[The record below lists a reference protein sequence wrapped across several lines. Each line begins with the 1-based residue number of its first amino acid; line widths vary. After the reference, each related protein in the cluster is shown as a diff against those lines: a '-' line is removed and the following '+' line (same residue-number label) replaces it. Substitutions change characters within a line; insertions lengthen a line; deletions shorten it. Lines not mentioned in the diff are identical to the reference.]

1 MTASDRITAEIAAK
15 ELGAAEKGS
24 SGWWHCKCP
33 CHCDGR
39 ASLALRDTDDGR
51 IAYKCMAGC
60 DKAVV
65 GAALEAKSLLPK
77 KERKARTRDGKIVAT
92 YPYHDEDGVLLFEV
106 VRFEPKDFRQRRPDG
121 KGGWDWKLGDTR
133 RVLYRLPEL
142 LTANPTEPVFVPEG
156 EKDVDRLRALGLTA
170 TTSPQGAGKWSKTDR
185 GALAGRHVVVLPDDD
200 QPGRD
205 HAAIIARDLDDKA
218 ASVRVLH
225 LPGLPEKGD
234 VSDWLAAGGT
244 AEKLLE
250 LAAAA
255 AAPAKEIAAAPA
267 GDSAEPWQS
276 KLHRTDRDEAR
287 DVLHNVVIILRQDE
301 RFAGHLRWNGLLRA
315 AEGRDLP
322 WHPGGGWRE
331 WTDADD
337 LQLANW
343 CQERRVYVK
352 PRTTCAAAVQVAAS
366 DRTCHPVHERLDTLA
381 WDGKPRLNRWL
392 FDYLGAT
399 VEVRDGDVE
408 EAHQKRIRYLEEV
421 GRRWMIS
428 AVARV
433 FKPGCKADHALILE
447 GPQGALKSTAAAT
460 LALEPAWF
468 ADEIADLGTKD
479 SAQDLRG
486 KWIIELG
493 ELSAMRRGEVER
505 VKAFLSRRE
514 DHYRPSYGPRSQD
527 FPRQC
532 VFIGTTNADT
542 YLADETGGRRFWPV
556 KVGAIKIDALSRDRE
571 QLWAEA
577 VVAYRQG
584 ERWWLEREVED
595 AAREEQE
602 ERRIDDP
609 WEQHVLAWLID
620 RSEASVELALQG
632 AIDMPRERHDQRAR
646 NRIAAVF
653 KAHKW
658 ARVQKRQPDGSR
670 SWVYQ
675 RPETGDSSSHAG
687 NSESLRTGAENGPRT
702 GDRTPETGDTG
713 DAKAS
718 DFNDVTSVTSVT
730 SRART
735 RWLPEQCPKERHGEK
750 RRCACEL
757 FGITQCYW

>member
-1 MTASDRITAEIAAK
+1 
-15 ELGAAEKGS
+15 
-24 SGWWHCKCP
+24 
-33 CHCDGR
+33 
-39 ASLALRDTDDGR
+39 
-51 IAYKCMAGC
+51 
-60 DKAVV
+60 
-65 GAALEAKSLLPK
+65 
-77 KERKARTRDGKIVAT
+77 
-92 YPYHDEDGVLLFEV
+92 
-106 VRFEPKDFRQRRPDG
+106 
-121 KGGWDWKLGDTR
+121 
-133 RVLYRLPEL
+133 
-142 LTANPTEPVFVPEG
+142 
-156 EKDVDRLRALGLTA
+156 
-170 TTSPQGAGKWSKTDR
+170 
-185 GALAGRHVVVLPDDD
+185 
-200 QPGRD
+200 
-205 HAAIIARDLDDKA
+205 
-218 ASVRVLH
+218 
-225 LPGLPEKGD
+225 
-234 VSDWLAAGGT
+234 
-244 AEKLLE
+244 
-250 LAAAA
+250 
-255 AAPAKEIAAAPA
+255 
-267 GDSAEPWQS
+267 
-276 KLHRTDRDEAR
+276 
-287 DVLHNVVIILRQDE
+287 
-301 RFAGHLRWNGLLRA
+301 
-315 AEGRDLP
+315 
-322 WHPGGGWRE
+322 
-331 WTDADD
+331 
-337 LQLANW
+337 
-343 CQERRVYVK
+343 
-352 PRTTCAAAVQVAAS
+352 
-366 DRTCHPVHERLDTLA
+366 
-381 WDGKPRLNRWL
+381 
-392 FDYLGAT
+392 
-399 VEVRDGDVE
+399 
-408 EAHQKRIRYLEEV
+408 
-421 GRRWMIS
+421 MIS

-730 SRART
+730 SRFPAHAHAHVHTRAALSKNACDTGDTGDRPPPWTSDRDWIDRILKAPSQQDRVSQVLAWGRAAGGAVQDGEAPALTLPPGLTKGLAFKELCRFARQVGVHVVQ
-735 RWLPEQCPKERHGEK
+735 P
-750 RRCACEL
+750 
-757 FGITQCYW
+757 